1 MSNRR
6 HSCGSPSNQDLKCPV
21 SQLSRRA
28 FLTLTGSCGLAL
40 ALHPISS
47 RNVWAQGSVATSL
60 IEIPGGSPL
69 LHTREMQEIIRAGWG
84 SLVVGGLA
92 LHQFRNMYNAVI
104 RDVFD
109 PRRLYGSNTLT
120 ADGQKLLNY
129 YRTAGGTNWRS
140 PTEAQ
145 ALFRK
150 VPGPIRVSGIEGLKE
165 FHKGKNWSHIIPRVD
180 GGPNTPGN
188 GIWWSTRKNQQL
200 GGRRMTLKHLIDAK
214 SVLIWEGL
222 RVGMLVSVKPL
233 VTASLATMAIVG
245 VLTILDLGAQALLGN
260 ITRQEL
266 VHGVFS
272 AVWMAGKGSFVITG
286 LLIGVALA
294 FPVLLPLLEV
304 VTITLAVVG
313 FVLLL
318 NDVIDLGR
326 SWWAALDE
334 QGHLDLFLAD
344 LREVEEFL
352 SGLSSGR
359 TGSARA
365 VDPRAWSRLPR
376 WLSQVATNA
385 DPRSLIPEFD
395 YARYFP
401 DRDWEM
407 PESIAG
413 IGQVAAQVLPDW
425 RLTVPQWK
433 FDIRLGQLVPD
444 FGLVEHLPVLDL
456 NVREVLSGL
465 ELPSLDNLEL
475 PLPDFHLS
483 ARSAQ
488 MALVNASAYLAS
500 QGKLVSDTNP
510 G

>member
-1 MSNRR
+1 MTA
-6 HSCGSPSNQDLKCPV
+6 P
-21 SQLSRRA
+21 
-28 FLTLTGSCGLAL
+28 LA
-40 ALHPISS
+40 
-47 RNVWAQGSVATSL
+47 
-60 IEIPGGSPL
+60 
-69 LHTREMQEIIRAGWG
+69 
-84 SLVVGGLA
+84 
-92 LHQFRNMYNAVI
+92 AV
-104 RDVFD
+104 
-109 PRRLYGSNTLT
+109 
-120 ADGQKLLNY
+120 
-129 YRTAGGTNWRS
+129 
-140 PTEAQ
+140 
-145 ALFRK
+145 
-150 VPGPIRVSGIEGLKE
+150 
-165 FHKGKNWSHIIPRVD
+165 
-180 GGPNTPGN
+180 
-188 GIWWSTRKNQQL
+188 
-200 GGRRMTLKHLIDAK
+200 
-214 SVLIWEGL
+214 
-222 RVGMLVSVKPL
+222 
-233 VTASLATMAIVG
+233 AIVG
-245 VLTILDLGAQALLGN
+245 VLTIFELGQRLYLGA

-272 AVWMAGKGSFVITG
+272 AVWAAGKGSFVITG

-294 FPVLLPLLEV
+294 FPVLLPLLEI

-359 TGSARA
+359 TGSVRA
-365 VDPRAWSRLPR
+365 VDPRAWPRLPR

-385 DPRSLIPEFD
+385 DPRDQIPEFD

-401 DRDWEM
+401 DWNWEM

-413 IGQVAAQVLPDW
+413 IGQVAAQALPDW

-444 FGLVEHLPVLDL
+444 FGLVEHLPFLDL
-456 NVREVLSGL
+456 NVREVLSDL

-488 MALVNASAYLAS
+488 MALANASAYLAS
-500 QGKLVSDTNP
+500 QGKLVSDTTP